1 MKKIRQTTAI
11 AASQQK
17 VEELQSE
24 LKILESK
31 AEENK
36 TLSGDDLE
44 FIGELG
50 WLTAAAVLVASLA
63 AGV

>member
-1 MKKIRQTTAI
+1 MKTNRETTVT
-11 AASQQK
+11 AASQQR

-24 LKILESK
+24 SNIFESN
-31 AEENK
+31 AEENE
-36 TLSGDDLE
+36 TLSGEDIE

-50 WLTAAAVLVASLA
+50 WLAAAAVLVASLA

>member
-1 MKKIRQTTAI
+1 MKKIRQTAAI
-11 AASQQK
+11 DASQQK
-17 VEELQSE
+17 LEELQSE